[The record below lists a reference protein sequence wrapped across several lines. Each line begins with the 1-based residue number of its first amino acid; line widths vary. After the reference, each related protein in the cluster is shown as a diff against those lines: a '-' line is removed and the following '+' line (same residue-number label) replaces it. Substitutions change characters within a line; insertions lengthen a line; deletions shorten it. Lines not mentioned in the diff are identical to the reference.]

1 MFDLSCF
8 EFKIDSVMEKIMDY
22 LTGMF
27 RDFLANMVRVVTY
40 LHTRILGLNDSYEL
54 YLSDK
59 ELHFYVVAITGVL
72 LILVLYPLFRYLV
85 KRNKTLYIV
94 WIYVFTFLFAFTLL
108 VEIGQRLTGT
118 GMMDYMDT
126 VAGLVGFLLASF
138 VVFVIR
144 WVYMF
149 IKWAVKKIGERN
161 SD

>member
-1 MFDLSCF
+1 
-8 EFKIDSVMEKIMDY
+8 MDY

-108 VEIGQRLTGT
+108 IEIGQRLTGT

-149 IKWAVKKIGERN
+149 IKWAVKKIGERH

>member
-72 LILVLYPLFRYLV
+72 LIIVLYPLFKFLV

-108 VEIGQRLTGT
+108 IEIGQRLTGT

-144 WVYMF
+144 WIYMF
-149 IKWAVKKIGERN
+149 IKWAVKKIGERH

>member
-108 VEIGQRLTGT
+108 IEIGQRLTGT

-144 WVYMF
+144 WIYMF
-149 IKWAVKKIGERN
+149 IKWAVKKIGERH

>member
-108 VEIGQRLTGT
+108 IEIGQRLTGT

-144 WVYMF
+144 WIYMF

>member
-94 WIYVFTFLFAFTLL
+94 WIYVFTFLLAFTLL
-108 VEIGQRLTGT
+108 IEIGQALTGT

-126 VAGLVGFLLASF
+126 VAGLVGFMLASF
-138 VVFVIR
+138 GVFIIR
-144 WVYMF
+144 WIYMF
-149 IKWAVKKIGERN
+149 IKWVISKFRGNNE
-161 SD
+161 D

>member
-108 VEIGQRLTGT
+108 IEIGQRLTGT

-138 VVFVIR
+138 VVFAIR

-149 IKWAVKKIGERN
+149 IKWAVKKIGERH

>member
-40 LHTRILGLNDSYEL
+40 MHTRILGLNDSYEL

-108 VEIGQRLTGT
+108 IEIGQRLTGT

-149 IKWAVKKIGERN
+149 IKWAVKKIGERH

>member
-108 VEIGQRLTGT
+108 IEIGQRLTGT

-149 IKWAVKKIGERN
+149 IKWAVKKIGERY

>member
-8 EFKIDSVMEKIMDY
+8 EFKIDSVMEKIMNY

-27 RDFLANMVRVVTY
+27 RYFLANVVRFVTY
-40 LHTRILGLNDSYEL
+40 LHTRILGLNDSYEF

-72 LILVLYPLFRYLV
+72 LIIVLYPLFKFLV

-94 WIYVFTFLFAFTLL
+94 WIYVFTFLLAFTLL
-108 VEIGQRLTGT
+108 IEIGQQLTGT

-126 VAGLVGFLLASF
+126 VAGIVGFLLASLMVFF
-138 VVFVIR
+138 VR
-144 WVYMF
+144 WIYMF
-149 IKWAVKKIGERN
+149 IKWVIRKVKESSN
-161 SD
+161 D

>member
-94 WIYVFTFLFAFTLL
+94 WIYVFTFLLAFTLL
-108 VEIGQRLTGT
+108 IEIGQQLTGT

-126 VAGLVGFLLASF
+126 VAGIVGFLLASF
-138 VVFVIR
+138 VVFTIR
-144 WVYMF
+144 WIYMF
-149 IKWAVKKIGERN
+149 IKWVIRKVKESSN
-161 SD
+161 D

>member
-72 LILVLYPLFRYLV
+72 LILVLDPLFRYLV

-108 VEIGQRLTGT
+108 IEIGQRLTGT

-144 WVYMF
+144 WIYMF
-149 IKWAVKKIGERN
+149 IKWAVKKIGERH

>member
-108 VEIGQRLTGT
+108 IEIGQRLTGT

-126 VAGLVGFLLASF
+126 VAGLVGFLLASC

-144 WVYMF
+144 WIYMF
-149 IKWAVKKIGERN
+149 IKWAVKKIGERH

>member
-108 VEIGQRLTGT
+108 IEIGQRLTGT

-149 IKWAVKKIGERN
+149 IKWAVKKIGERH

>member
-94 WIYVFTFLFAFTLL
+94 WIYVFTFLFAFTLRI
-108 VEIGQRLTGT
+108 EIGQRLTGT

-144 WVYMF
+144 WIYMF
-149 IKWAVKKIGERN
+149 IKWAVKKIGERH

>member
-108 VEIGQRLTGT
+108 IEIGQRLTGT

-149 IKWAVKKIGERN
+149 IKWAVKKIEERN